1 MIFKSVVEKFVK
13 ERPREFSRMNG
24 FRAVA
29 VEADCGYIKYVVALA
44 HMESWQ
50 NIGIILQ
57 EKADVSSFCLEVSKK
72 MGMRFI
78 APPMPIDLSLVGGR
92 NLLPGEAAEIGLTG
106 FPVTEGESRETRN
119 GPDDDLSYDLPPRIP
134 VHVKNDSLGY
144 QSIADMFAKGA
155 EKK

>member
-13 ERPREFSRMNG
+13 ERPREFSKMVG

-29 VEADCGYIKYVVALA
+29 VEADFGYIKYVVALA

-78 APPMPIDLSLVGGR
+78 APPMPIDLSLVGR
-92 NLLPGEAAEIGLTG
+92 NLLPGEAAEIGLT
-106 FPVTEGESRETRN
+106 ESPFTASETRETRV

-134 VHVKNDSLGY
+134 GHVKNDSLGY

-155 EKK
+155 EKR